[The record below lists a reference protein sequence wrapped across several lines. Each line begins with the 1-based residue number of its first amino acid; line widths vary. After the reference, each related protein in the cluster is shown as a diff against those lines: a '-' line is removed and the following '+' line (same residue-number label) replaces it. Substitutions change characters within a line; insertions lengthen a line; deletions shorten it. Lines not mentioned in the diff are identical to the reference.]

1 MPLIIRD
8 PRMSPAVAGTLNDDF
23 TLNIDLAP
31 TILSAAGVVAPGSMM
46 GRDMAQLYLGIDGA
60 QTPAVARERYLRGTD
75 ATKWRHEFFYEHPI
89 ISHKEYIPSSE
100 ALVRKDHKYF
110 YWPDYDVE
118 QLFDMREDPRE
129 ENDISKSES
138 PKVQEVLEEMRSRFK
153 ELKATV
159 HDQNL
164 PVIM

>member
-1 MPLIIRD
+1 M
-8 PRMSPAVAGTLNDDF
+8 
-23 TLNIDLAP
+23 
-31 TILSAAGVVAPGSMM
+31 
-46 GRDMAQLYLGIDGA
+46 
-60 QTPAVARERYLRGTD
+60 
-75 ATKWRHEFFYEHPI
+75 
-89 ISHKEYIPSSE
+89 
-100 ALVRKDHKYF
+100 RKNYKYF